1 MKTNPSKTYG
11 KHSSQPKV
19 NFCEAVVRRSGE
31 NFRRCFHCQSCG
43 SGCPVSQAMT
53 YRPNGVI
60 RLVQYGLKSE
70 ALECSDIWLCMGCN
84 TCSTAC
90 PMAIDIA
97 AVMSALREMAI
108 EEGVRI
114 AEPGIFNFHQ
124 EVLNSIHRYGRTHK
138 LEIMMRYKLRQRDLF
153 SDMDT
158 GLRMLA
164 RRKLDLRPSKIINK
178 TQIRELFSAKV
189 QIVEGK
195 NDENS

>member
-1 MKTNPSKTYG
+1 M
-11 KHSSQPKV
+11 
-19 NFCEAVVRRSGE
+19 
-31 NFRRCFHCQSCG
+31 
-43 SGCPVSQAMT
+43 SQAMT

-60 RLVQYGLKSE
+60 RLVQFGLKSE
-70 ALECSDIWLCMGCN
+70 VLECSDIWLCLGCN

-124 EVLNSIHRYGRTHK
+124 EVLNSIQKYGRTHK
-138 LEIMMRYKLRQRDLF
+138 LEIMMRYKLGQRDFF
-153 SDMDT
+153 SDMDM

-164 RRKLDLRPSKIINK
+164 KRKLELTPSKIVNK
-178 TQIRELFSAKV
+178 KQIQKLFSDFAK
-189 QIVEGK
+189 EK
-195 NDENS
+195 